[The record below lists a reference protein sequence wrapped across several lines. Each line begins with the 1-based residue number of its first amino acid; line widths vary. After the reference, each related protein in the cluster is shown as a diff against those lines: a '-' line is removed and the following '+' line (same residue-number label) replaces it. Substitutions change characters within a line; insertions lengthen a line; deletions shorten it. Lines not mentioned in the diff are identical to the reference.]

1 MLRIHIEIEK
11 LKKQLLALGALVEGR
26 FNDAV
31 KSIEHRD
38 ADLAE
43 EIILGDVE
51 IDQMEVDLEENV
63 LKVLALYQP
72 MAVDLREIVAI
83 LKINNDLERIGD
95 LACDLAER
103 AKFLATQPEI
113 RFPFDFP
120 MMAEKVRMML
130 QKSLDAFVHL
140 DKDLARSVCA
150 ADDEVDVI
158 HSNMF
163 LNVEEA
169 ILQQTGN
176 TKQLLNF
183 LSMSRYLER
192 IADHTTNIA
201 EDVLYLIT
209 GEIVR
214 HRPKGF

>member
-1 MLRIHIEIEK
+1 
-11 LKKQLLALGALVEGR
+11 
-26 FNDAV
+26 
-31 KSIEHRD
+31 
-38 ADLAE
+38 
-43 EIILGDVE
+43 
-51 IDQMEVDLEENV
+51 
-63 LKVLALYQP
+63 
-72 MAVDLREIVAI
+72 
-83 LKINNDLERIGD
+83 
-95 LACDLAER
+95 
-103 AKFLATQPEI
+103 
-113 RFPFDFP
+113 
-120 MMAEKVRMML
+120 
-130 QKSLDAFVHL
+130 
-140 DKDLARSVCA
+140 
-150 ADDEVDVI
+150 VI

-214 HRPKGF
+214 HRHKGV